1 MVENNFRIVPSTT
14 QDTDLNRM
22 SERSLG
28 GDSLVRTPSVMSEAD
43 VSFYRGPVKT
53 VPHPDSLHGGSL
65 TMRRS
70 GSFYMEESTI
80 EESALGIR
88 LRRVSLHRQIH
99 SEAIVDQGWDAED
112 RKTQSLEA
120 PHDHL
125 DLDPISSHAP
135 GTRRE
140 HLLEC
145 LEIFPSGDSRA
156 QSIPRSYILG
166 IAKESEGSN
175 VSRSSKGI
183 KKRVMRQQL
192 GNCLQFRDFRQ
203 VDPAFLGKPAI
214 SVRRNAI
221 VVSLLE
227 IRAILLFNRCFLFN
241 MDGLSKLQT
250 DMVLT
255 RIKDGRESADV
266 SETGQAY
273 DFEFCALEGLLQ
285 ALTTRLEKD
294 FNQMNDEILR
304 WVDTLANILFTP
316 VLEGFRASKGDL
328 NRMLTEIEENQVVL
342 DTLLDDDEEMASMYL
357 TELHRN
363 PGSMRKTIDHEEM
376 EMLLENYVQVVD
388 DISIRG
394 KVLMETL
401 HDAESL
407 VELRLDSLQNRLLLV
422 NLIIQSVAL
431 VVASGSMVGRPA
443 EQAFLAQYSVNGI
456 ATADS
461 VTNSRA
467 NDYASVPWMLGN
479 GNIWD
484 EHAAPTGVVRTSQQ
498 QVLFLRR
505 LRDHLI
511 RDDLGACWR
520 LSVDSQVRDLHNG
533 LSSFHTSASTR
544 ETHRRR
550 DRGWAARSGRSN
562 QASRHVR

>member
-1 MVENNFRIVPSTT
+1 
-14 QDTDLNRM
+14 M

-431 VVASGSMVGRPA
+431 VVASGSMVTATFGMNMLLPPEWSELPSSKYYFYGVCA
-443 EQAFLAQYSVNGI
+443 IILFVMILGLA
-456 ATADS
+456 
-461 VTNSRA
+461 
-467 NDYASVPWMLGN
+467 
-479 GNIWD
+479 
-484 EHAAPTGVVRTSQQ
+484 GVYLWTV
-498 QVLFLRR
+498 
-505 LRDHLI
+505 
-511 RDDLGACWR
+511 
-520 LSVDSQVRDLHNG
+520 
-533 LSSFHTSASTR
+533 
-544 ETHRRR
+544 
-550 DRGWAARSGRSN
+550 RSGIYTMDSPHSIR
-562 QASRHVR
+562 RHRPGKLIGAETGGGLPGVGEATKHHAM

>member
-192 GNCLQFRDFRQ
+192 GNCLQFRDFRQVGNLIMIKLSGHGNSRGTVADNGEATRYSQLITSKRVNAQ

-431 VVASGSMVGRPA
+431 VVASGSMVTATFGMNMLLPPEWSELPSSKYYFYGVCA
-443 EQAFLAQYSVNGI
+443 IILFVMILGLA
-456 ATADS
+456 
-461 VTNSRA
+461 
-467 NDYASVPWMLGN
+467 
-479 GNIWD
+479 
-484 EHAAPTGVVRTSQQ
+484 GVYLWTV
-498 QVLFLRR
+498 
-505 LRDHLI
+505 
-511 RDDLGACWR
+511 
-520 LSVDSQVRDLHNG
+520 
-533 LSSFHTSASTR
+533 
-544 ETHRRR
+544 
-550 DRGWAARSGRSN
+550 RSGIYTMDSPHSIR
-562 QASRHVR
+562 RHRPGKLIGAETGGGLPGVGEATKHHAM